1 MADHE
6 PRIYLPQPLC
16 AGECYTLGGDRHRH
30 ISRVLRL
37 KAGARLT
44 LFDGRGGE
52 YSAVIEKVRRSDCSV
67 RTGEFRN
74 RDNESP
80 LPVRLAQG
88 VGRGE
93 RTDYAIQKAVELGV
107 TSIVPLLTR
116 RGVVRLDAQRAQRRH
131 AHWHGIVVHACQQC
145 GRNRLPDLCSVV
157 TLAEWL
163 RGYDGSNLNLILDP
177 ASASSMN
184 ELKYEGGL
192 ITLLVG
198 PEGGLDG
205 EEREAA
211 YAAGFRG
218 IRLGPRT
225 LRTETAAVAAV
236 AAVQLRG
243 GDLGTRPAEH
253 ESA

>member
-1 MADHE
+1 VTERE

-16 AGECYTLGGDRHRH
+16 AGEHYTLTGDQHRH

-37 KAGARLT
+37 KAGAMLT

-52 YSAVIEKVRRSDCSV
+52 YSAVIEEVHRSDCLVHTS
-67 RTGEFRN
+67 EFL
-74 RDNESP
+74 DLDKESP

-88 VGRGE
+88 IGRGE

-107 TSIVPLLTR
+107 TSIVPILSR
-116 RGVVRLDAQRAQRRH
+116 RGVVRLDGQRARRRL
-131 AHWHGIVVHACQQC
+131 AHWHGIMVHACQQC
-145 GRNRLPDLCSVV
+145 GRNRLPELGPVV
-157 TLAEWL
+157 TLTEWL
-163 RGYDGSNLNLILDP
+163 SGYDSSSLNLILDP
-177 ASASSMN
+177 TSASTIS
-184 ELKYEGGL
+184 ELEYGGGL

-198 PEGGLDG
+198 PEGGLDS

-211 YAAGFRG
+211 YAAGFSG
-218 IRLGPRT
+218 LSLGPRM

-236 AAVQLRG
+236 TAVQLRW
-243 GDLGTRPAEH
+243 GDLGSETGEQ